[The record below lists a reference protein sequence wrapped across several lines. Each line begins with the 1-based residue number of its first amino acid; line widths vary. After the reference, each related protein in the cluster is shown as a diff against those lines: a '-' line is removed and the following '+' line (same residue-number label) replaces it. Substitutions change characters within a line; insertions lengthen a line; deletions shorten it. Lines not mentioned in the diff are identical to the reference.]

1 VKGTIHWVSARH
13 AARAEIR
20 LYDRLFKVPS
30 PDRGD
35 AEFEQHLNPDSL
47 EVLPDAVLEPALATA
62 RPGEIFQFERQG
74 YFVVD
79 TGRAGNGQPV
89 FSRTV
94 SLRDSWAKLEKQAL
108 QDAKK

>member
-1 VKGTIHWVSARH
+1 
-13 AARAEIR
+13 
-20 LYDRLFKVPS
+20 
-30 PDRGD
+30 
-35 AEFEQHLNPDSL
+35 
-47 EVLPDAVLEPALATA
+47 VLPDAVLEPALATA

-79 TGRAGNGQPV
+79 TGRAGNGQSV

-94 SLRDSWAKLEKQAL
+94 SLRDSWAKLERQAL

>member
-1 VKGTIHWVSARH
+1 MSARH
-13 AARAEIR
+13 AARAEVR

-30 PDRGD
+30 PERGD

-47 EVLPDAVLEPALATA
+47 EVLREAVLEPRLAA
-62 RPGEIFQFERQG
+62 AGPGEIFQFERQG

-79 TGRAGNGQPV
+79 TGEAPNGQLV

-94 SLRDSWAKLEKQAL
+94 SLRDSWAKLERQAL
-108 QDAKK
+108 QAAKK